1 MQNIKELPL
10 LLRRKHLIGEFGLSD
25 SLYYT
30 LLKNGELPT
39 VTLNGRKYIHRDK
52 FINLIN
58 GLFGTDY
65 PTDSRKQMETVIFS
79 IFRNQGLSIFTP
91 HQVYRMDIR

>member
-1 MQNIKELPL
+1 MEKKIHQIYDKVFKKILT
-10 LLRRKHLIGEFGLSD
+10 LSEI
-25 SLYYT
+25 S
-30 LLKNGELPT
+30 
-39 VTLNGRKYIHRDK
+39 V
-52 FINLIN
+52 INLIN

-91 HQVYRMDIR
+91 HQVYRMNIR